1 MLVAKSGFSCGV
13 SGSFFLITKTTHS
26 MLKCANTRGSKVDHA
41 NMLRKRDIENDVV
54 QLRGDDPFGELFLE
68 NAKEVGAED

>member
-1 MLVAKSGFSCGV
+1 
-13 SGSFFLITKTTHS
+13 

>member
-1 MLVAKSGFSCGV
+1 
-13 SGSFFLITKTTHS
+13 
-26 MLKCANTRGSKVDHA
+26 MLKCANTRGSKVDHT

-68 NAKEVGAED
+68 NTKEVGAED